1 MLVIGVN
8 TRYCGLIGV
17 TDILR
22 IAVDPESLVLRAI
35 YLHGLILHIYTIA
48 SIQLFLTLGS
58 IDNSSGRLNTPALHQ
73 APVENSACA
82 ALMAPIVAG
91 LVQEAFIEAL
101 EGVSEVVQW

>member
-8 TRYCGLIGV
+8 TRCCGLIGV
-17 TDILR
+17 TGIQR
-22 IAVDPESLVLRAI
+22 IAVDPKSIVLRAI
-35 YLHGLILHIYTIA
+35 HLHGLILHLYTITNT
-48 SIQLFLTLGS
+48 QLFFTLGS
-58 IDNSSGRLNTPALHQ
+58 IDNSSSRLNTPALHQ
-73 APVENSACA
+73 ARVENSVCA